1 MRFLILGAVVFL
13 SSCAST
19 KLPNSST
26 ASERFSVL
34 SGSQKAV
41 AREFYD
47 LGAGD
52 TIRRLYWHQR
62 DSQQTSGVSEAD
74 PATKLQRRYTVV
86 PVPEHVDPDGTIKE
100 PSNIVIETVQ
110 MWAKGGNP

>member
-1 MRFLILGAVVFL
+1 MRWLIFIAAAVL
-13 SSCAST
+13 TSCAST

-52 TIRRLYWHQR
+52 AVRRLYWGQR
-62 DSQQTSGVSEAD
+62 AAQASNGVSDAD
-74 PATKLQRRYTVV
+74 PATKLQRKYTVV

-100 PSNIVIETVQ
+100 PSNIIVETVQ
-110 MWAKGGNP
+110 FWSLW

>member
-1 MRFLILGAVVFL
+1 MRWIIFIAVIWL

-34 SGSQKAV
+34 SGPQKAV

-47 LGAGD
+47 LGSGD
-52 TIRRLYWHQR
+52 AVRRLYWGQR
-62 DSQQTSGVSEAD
+62 AAQQSNGLSEAD
-74 PATKLQRRYTVV
+74 PPTKLQRRYVNV
-86 PVPEHVDPDGTIKE
+86 PVPEHVEPDGTVKE
-100 PSNIVIETVQ
+100 ASNITVETVQ
-110 MWAKGGNP
+110 FWSLCLH

>member
-1 MRFLILGAVVFL
+1 MRFLILGAVVVL

-34 SGSQKAV
+34 DGHEKGI

-47 LGAGD
+47 LGSGD
-52 TIRRLYWHQR
+52 AVRRLYWGQR
-62 DSQQTSGVSEAD
+62 AAQQGNGVSEAD
-74 PATKLQRRYTVV
+74 PATKLQRKYTVV
-86 PVPEHVDPDGTIKE
+86 PVPEHTDPDGTIKE
-100 PSNIVIETVQ
+100 PSNIVVETVQ
-110 MWAKGGNP
+110 MWAKGGNL

>member
-1 MRFLILGAVVFL
+1 MRWLIFIAAVVL
-13 SSCAST
+13 TSCAST

-47 LGAGD
+47 LGSGD
-52 TIRRLYWHQR
+52 AVRRLYWGQR
-62 DSQQTSGVSEAD
+62 AAQASNGVSDAD
-74 PATKLQRRYTVV
+74 QATKLQRKYTVV
-86 PVPEHVDPDGTIKE
+86 PVPEHIDPDGTIKE
-100 PSNIVIETVQ
+100 PSNIIVETVQ
-110 MWAKGGNP
+110 FWSLW